1 MNIKEKPLLR
11 SFERLINQNV
21 FEDERRSRNFLKFMA
36 TMSTFGC
43 VVLLCLCC
51 MESRRVNNNHPT
63 QPPRRFHELI
73 QDIKPT
79 IKYKPRAPPPIPVV
93 TFNSRNFKNVPSAL
107 FASPS

>member
-1 MNIKEKPLLR
+1 MMIGKWLGSVRTTGKCEGMYYGVRTMVGKASNR
-11 SFERLINQNV
+11 SGV
-21 FEDERRSRNFLKFMA
+21 HGSRPPDAKSLDN
-36 TMSTFGC
+36 
-43 VVLLCLCC
+43 
-51 MESRRVNNNHPT
+51 SRRVNNNHPT

-93 TFNSRNFKNVPSAL
+93 TFNSHNFKNVPSAL